1 MSVMSGVSEI
11 HEYMKCLNYLKH
23 LEASGDSEVSWI
35 SEMSD
40 ILSV

>member
-23 LEASGDSEVSWI
+23 LEASGDFEMSWMSEVS
-35 SEMSD
+35 E
-40 ILSV
+40 ILTV